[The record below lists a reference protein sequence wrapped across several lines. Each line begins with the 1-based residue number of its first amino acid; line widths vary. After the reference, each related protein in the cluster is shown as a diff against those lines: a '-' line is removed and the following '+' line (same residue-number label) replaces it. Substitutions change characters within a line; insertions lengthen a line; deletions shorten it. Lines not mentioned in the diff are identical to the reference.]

1 MKVETYFHFL
11 NTGVLN
17 QHTMP
22 VLPVVDHNSNDVVRR
37 L

>member
-1 MKVETYFHFL
+1 MKVETYLHFL

-22 VLPVVDHNSNDVVRR
+22 VLPIVDHSSNDVVRR
-37 L
+37 S